1 MRIRFMLTGRV
12 YLSAYLYLYLGGYFG
27 GGRTF
32 VLFDDSRPGGSF
44 ELSDAEPG
52 TDSPCRRSPS
62 AKPWRKWGDGGQSR
76 RLAAMPLRPP

>member
-1 MRIRFMLTGRV
+1 MRIHALLGRV
-12 YLSAYLYLYLGGYFG
+12 YLYSYSWGYIGGYGTRLFI
-27 GGRTF
+27 F
-32 VLFDDSRPGGSF
+32 VLFIGDYRPGHITDDSG
-44 ELSDAEPG
+44 PG